1 MQTVQGHAI
10 EDGYAPVVHYNY
22 TNNHGWRHYEFVP
35 IPVTVTQVLWKSW
48 YVDPEEVWQHDI
60 VMGRVVGYFQRWY
73 ENPKDEECRD
83 FSNEEPVQLESSN
96 CSEQNS
102 CSSSLMAYRARAEA
116 WDWADMPVPERI
128 EDSDSWPIE
137 DIPHPTD
144 PDYWRYVMYKNNK
157 KKVIIDDFGKR
168 FSYYSISPSEDAWLQ
183 ELEDTV
189 N

>member
-1 MQTVQGHAI
+1 MQTVQGYAI

-22 TNNHGWRHYEFVP
+22 TNNHGWRDHEFVP
-35 IPVTVTQVLWKSW
+35 IPVTTTQLLWNSW
-48 YVDPEEVWQHDI
+48 WVNPDEVWQVNK
-60 VMGRVVGYFQRWY
+60 VMGRVVGYYQRWY
-73 ENPKDEECRD
+73 ENPKVEEHQS
-83 FSNEEPVQLESSN
+83 FSDNQEIQLESSN

-102 CSSSLMAYRARAEA
+102 CSSSLMAYRERAEA

-128 EDSDSWPIE
+128 DAFSMYSESIPDPSDPE
-137 DIPHPTD
+137 
-144 PDYWRYVMYKNNK
+144 YWRYLNSLNFK

-168 FSYYSISPSEDAWLQ
+168 FSYYSITPSEDAWLQ